1 MSLLSSEFICGQER
15 RTNLYDPMGLTH
27 GLLISALVKSRS
39 NGSVR
44 CGMLVVG
51 EVMTVN
57 NNVDIPFK

>member
-1 MSLLSSEFICGQER
+1 M
-15 RTNLYDPMGLTH
+15 YDPMGLTH
-27 GLLISALVKSRS
+27 GLLISAFVKSRS

-57 NNVDIPFK
+57 INVDIPFK